1 MTLARRGAR
10 AMTSIAST
18 SASAASIARARDGL
32 RLNARLGRAVD
43 ALSRDEHRAFRAK
56 AIALARQRVGMMTS
70 YDAVTEEALRRAVRD
85 AFGGE
90 RGVRVGRRV
99 SRRFD
104 ALREALKR
112 SSGGRVVNALET
124 SAGELDAKQLDG
136 RSASELGA
144 TRGLE
149 GGALASWDDD
159 IEWGARLSKRKLRR
173 VESPVDVERAG
184 EKSSVE
190 VKYDELDAAVYAVMR
205 SPMTMGALKRILYET
220 RDRLG
225 TSFKPRSVLDFGSGP
240 VPTTLFAVRAVFGD
254 DVGTHGGRDADVK
267 VAFVDSNPG
276 MMRFAR
282 RVTGYAKNIEE
293 ERRATA
299 ALERALTTSEDEM
312 GASKELTDALDDV
325 DASATR
331 VLDFSDF
338 EEAEDE
344 RRSFRP
350 TSALRLKTPHPWH
363 ESEGIRTSA
372 SLRGANRRGGFDV
385 VVSSYALG
393 EIPDNHIVNAR
404 GREVRNQ
411 RQLDVTVRQ
420 LWDKVAPGGI
430 LVLAEPGTP
439 RGSLLIR
446 RARAML
452 LDVARRDMEQD
463 ARRLDFEPSEDAVEA
478 YVVAPCQHDKA
489 CPLKDVN
496 AEDGFSTWC
505 HFPQRTLRSAY
516 VREMKHGARPYQD
529 EKFSYVVLRKMRRS
543 AARRDAE
550 RATQAARD
558 ALAAQKSATQ
568 NGDRKEDEEDE
579 EDGEY
584 HESLARESFEDWSR
598 VIRQP
603 MKRKG
608 HVVFELCAPSG
619 ELERVTVARSHGD
632 LIGRDGYKYARKLRW
647 GDLWPFTH
655 KTVIKPGD
663 QRAFELEAS
672 RFEEDFLLELERDRA
687 ARLIASP
694 APLDEIEIDA
704 DDDADDDD
712 DDELDDELVELWNR
726 RSRARSPTRS
736 Q

>member
-124 SAGELDAKQLDG
+124 SGGELDAKQLDG
-136 RSASELGA
+136 RSASEVGA

-254 DVGTHGGRDADVK
+254 DVGTHGGRDTDVK

-282 RVTGYAKNIEE
+282 RVTGYAKNIEQ
-293 ERRATA
+293 ERRTTA
-299 ALERALTTSEDEM
+299 ALERASTTSEDKIGVSE
-312 GASKELTDALDDV
+312 ELSDVLDDV
-325 DASATR
+325 DASVTR

-338 EEAEDE
+338 EAVEDE
-344 RRSFRP
+344 RHGFRP
-350 TSALRLKTPHPWH
+350 ASALRLKTPHPWH

-393 EIPDNHIVNAR
+393 EIPDNHVVNAR

-411 RQLDVTVRQ
+411 RQLDVTIRQ

-543 AARRDAE
+543 AARRDAA

-558 ALAAQKSATQ
+558 ALAAQKSATPNDER
-568 NGDRKEDEEDE
+568 NGDEEDE
-579 EDGEY
+579 EDEDEEY

-655 KTVIKPGD
+655 KTVVKPGD

-672 RFEEDFLLELERDRA
+672 RFESDFLRSLRRDRA
-687 ARLIASP
+687 ARLVASP
-694 APLDEIEIDA
+694 APLDPIARDEIEIEL
-704 DDDADDDD
+704 DDDD
-712 DDELDDELVELWNR
+712 LDDELVDLWN
-726 RSRARSPTRS
+726 SRAGAR
-736 Q
+736 

>member
-1 MTLARRGAR
+1 MTLARCGAR

-18 SASAASIARARDGL
+18 SASSASIASTRDGL
-32 RLNARLGRAVD
+32 RLSARLGRAVD

-124 SAGELDAKQLDG
+124 SASELDAKRLDG
-136 RSASELGA
+136 RSASELGS
-144 TRGLE
+144 TRGSE
-149 GGALASWDDD
+149 GGALAAWDDD

-173 VESPVDVERAG
+173 VESHVDVERTG
-184 EKSSVE
+184 ENSSVE

-516 VREMKHGARPYQD
+516 VREMKHSARPYQD